1 MMMSEVQRAVRGHF
15 KVYLDEINSCKYS
28 IVKLETELGKTDKG
42 LQDYIGNQLKTVWV
56 MISNLKRRQEELE
69 ENSQLQNQSFILE

>member
-1 MMMSEVQRAVRGHF
+1 MMGEVQRAVRGHF
-15 KVYLDEINSCKYS
+15 KVYLDEINSCKYN